1 MARTKISGG
10 MIQTGAVT
18 IEKFAG
24 SVSLGNPRITTVE
37 VTDSNYDVV
46 GGDVPTAGGYI
57 KITGKG
63 FQIGA
68 IVKIDGGTS
77 ATSTSVV
84 NTSTIRAQLP
94 AKSAA
99 TYKLYVINPDGGVGI
114 KPIGVTYAD

>member
-1 MARTKISGG
+1 

-18 IEKFAG
+18 IDKFAG
-24 SVSLGNPRITTVE
+24 SVSLGNPRISTVE
-37 VTDSNYDVV
+37 TTDSSYNVT
-46 GGDVPTAGGYI
+46 GGNVSTGGGYI

-63 FQIGA
+63 FQTGA

-77 ATSTSVV
+77 ATSTTVV
-84 NTSTIRAQLP
+84 NTTTIRAQVP

-114 KPIGVTYAD
+114 KPLGITYGS